1 MSLIRCTQNCIYQND
16 GYCTLESTGKN
27 QKATPNDYCVDF
39 TPRLQSTV
47 KQEPPEPGGYF

>member
-27 QKATPNDYCVDF
+27 QKATPNDYCVYF